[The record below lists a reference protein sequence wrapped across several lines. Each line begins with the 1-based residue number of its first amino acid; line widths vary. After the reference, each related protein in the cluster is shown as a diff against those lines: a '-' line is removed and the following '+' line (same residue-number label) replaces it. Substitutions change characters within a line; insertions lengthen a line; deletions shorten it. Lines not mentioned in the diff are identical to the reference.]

1 MGLLDKLFVPEESP
15 DESAKG
21 GTREV
26 LEAQKDVQSYD
37 EKVNISGSA
46 AEDIMKNALAPL
58 EGNATTVYT
67 LKNLVET
74 LPTGVKKDSILGVL
88 SVTKISVEEIRKDAN
103 ERINILQTVEKK
115 LQEKVAGDISGF
127 EAEIKEAEN
136 RIEENRKKKADAEAL
151 LREFQLLKS
160 KTTDEVKSILA
171 TIE

>member
-1 MGLLDKLFVPEESP
+1 MGLFDKLFVPEESP
-15 DESAKG
+15 NESSKG
-21 GTREV
+21 GTQ
-26 LEAQKDVQSYD
+26 EAAKAQENVQSYD

-58 EGNATTVYT
+58 EGSATTVYT
-67 LKNLVET
+67 LKDLVAT

-88 SVTKISVEEIRKDAN
+88 AVTKISVEEIRRDAN
-103 ERINILQTVEKK
+103 ERISILQSVEKK

-127 EAEIKEAEN
+127 EAEIKSAEN
-136 RIEENRKKKADAEAL
+136 LIEENRKKKADAESL